1 MRKAAGPLAFFATSC
16 VPCLRERGGLMRRRV
31 WWLTVLTV
39 VVIALAVGASGSG
52 GDGGPAARASRLSKE
67 VRCPSCRALSA
78 AESDATAARAV
89 RAEIRTRIAGGE
101 SDDEIRGYLA
111 SRYGADILL
120 TREGTGPTVRVWAL
134 RGVALVLGAAGLV
147 LAFRRWTAAGA

>member
-1 MRKAAGPLAFFATSC
+1 
-16 VPCLRERGGLMRRRV
+16 MRRRL

-52 GDGGPAARASRLSKE
+52 GDGGPAARASRLSRE

-78 AESDATAARAV
+78 SASDATAARAV

-111 SRYGADILL
+111 RRYGADIFL
-120 TREGTGPTVRVWAL
+120 TPGRSRSTVLVWAP
-134 RGVALVLGAAGLV
+134 RGVALVLGAAGLL
-147 LAFRRWTAAGA
+147 LAVRRWTAAGE